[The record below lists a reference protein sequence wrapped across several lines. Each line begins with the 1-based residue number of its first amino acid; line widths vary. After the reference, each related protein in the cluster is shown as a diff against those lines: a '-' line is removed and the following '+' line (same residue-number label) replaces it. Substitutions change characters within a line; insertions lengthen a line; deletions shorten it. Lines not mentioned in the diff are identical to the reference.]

1 MIHPIVQR
9 LESLG
14 IALPEPASVAGNYVP
29 FVVAGPLLSVSG
41 QLPLKEGSH
50 ILQGCLGKSLSE
62 QDGYEA
68 ARLCGL
74 HVLGQVKSALHGHW
88 SRLLRCVQL
97 SVFVN
102 SDPDF
107 VNHPAV
113 ANGASDLMVQILGP
127 EIGRHSRAAIGC
139 SSIPK
144 GACVEVGATFWIET

>member
-14 IALPEPASVAGNYVP
+14 IALPEPASVAGNYVS

-102 SDPDF
+102 ADPDF

-139 SSIPK
+139 SSLPK